1 MANSSF
7 ESQNVPFAYVDKRVG
22 GGHGL
27 FGGKETAVLTRA
39 LTAPEL
45 AAKGLYE
52 QAVAAAAD
60 NDLDRSRTLI
70 EIASSL
76 NGQANLPGGWHGSR
90 PEDLR
95 EPREFGHYGR
105 MDAWRLIV
113 SMIIVFALAAVV
125 ILAVASGKESNITQ
139 YSAPISGLAGIA
151 LGWLFTSNAARPFPS
166 RYVTSAGVGSSP
178 TEQQPRSDSQSREE
192 PHE

>member
-1 MANSSF
+1 MTNSSF
-7 ESQNVPFAYVDKRVG
+7 ESQKVPFAYVDKRVG
-22 GGHGL
+22 GWHGL
-27 FGGKETAVLTRA
+27 FGGKETEVLTRA
-39 LTAPEL
+39 PTVPELTA
-45 AAKGLYE
+45 GYLYQ

-70 EIASSL
+70 EMASSL
-76 NGQANLPGGWHGSR
+76 NGQADLPAGWHGSR
-90 PEDLR
+90 IEDLR
-95 EPREFGHYGR
+95 ESREFGHYGR

-113 SMIIVFALAAVV
+113 AMILVLALAAVV

-151 LGWLFTSNAARPFPS
+151 LGWLFTSNAARQLPS
-166 RYVTSAGVGSSP
+166 RSATSASVGASP